1 MEKKIVT
8 FKGITNVPDD
18 GLNEAGDMSVL
29 LNMRHKGGELV
40 PCKTP
45 TKALENIGT
54 LKQALYHANSGC
66 WLFLRE
72 DGSLKAYKEGFSN
85 ASKPMQIYG
94 EDVESFAIMG
104 NIVIINFA
112 DRVEYAIWRNGG
124 FEYLGGLPE
133 APKMTIETT
142 RRPVKVSTA
151 PNKYYRYLS
160 TAIENG
166 KNAELWNNYVRKG
179 YLDKCLNTLYESAA
193 FVDLANFRLA
203 IRLFDGTYVSLSPI
217 YVVNGTHDTSSNTEP
232 AGGLKNFRWTY
243 PIDTTAETLEYTAA
257 VEGFIPQFT
266 LEEYDFSKWTDI
278 ISSICLFTTGSL
290 PLHGVGEGLKEYDG
304 GNIISRDYEDY
315 ILLAPEDIKK
325 QYLKN
330 EYYKLA
336 EFDLKGKLVHTLDNT
351 SPSNL
356 AVQDVLSVS
365 NIHQNKTEKALVIN
379 SRLHINDI
387 ETLFFPGFNDLT
399 AFGEGTV
406 RINVK
411 KIVVKTYIKTQD
423 GDITVLTEKKDVEM
437 NVSALLT
444 YPDPRA
450 YKMDVYIQADY
461 SGELY
466 TLYYKEFDLVKD
478 ESGTCAYYIDSKAW
492 DLHQVT
498 VKSELSYDVSVINE
512 NGLLN
517 FAKHESELSFTYNS
531 NGHWGCYGYGR
542 VDISQ
547 YFNIEGNPSNG
558 DNFKVEINRKLPI
571 TVIPFKQKFNSTMGE
586 GTPEKVLDATLIWG
600 GKSPWDSLTDFTVE
614 NKTTKEVRT
623 NSLKVSAVDN
633 PFYFPTAQ
641 TYKFEGEIK
650 GLASNAEAISTGQFG
665 QYPLF
670 VFTDTGIW
678 AMGVDTSGQGAYTT
692 QSPFSREVCNG
703 AICPVSGGVVFAT
716 DKGVMVISG
725 GQVADLSAVLD
736 GFEVDFFNY
745 NAEMWNAI
753 FAKAGKDAVVNPVP
767 IREYIQGESG
777 NVKGESGA
785 KLAYNYLHNEVIL
798 SNVNYGY
805 SYVYSL
811 TNQVWSV
818 IDVVFDLTTN
828 KYPELVVFDKAQ
840 GKMITFADG
849 ENGVVPVVAITRP
862 FTLGSFDFKRL
873 RQAGLRCTFEGS
885 LNFYLLG
892 SNDGARFVCITGKE
906 AAEVK
911 GENGE
916 VKTYRDLIT
925 AMSRSKQYKY
935 FAIAIAGQMSGRVS
949 MAELL
954 VDAGFAMNKLR

>member
-1 MEKKIVT
+1 MEKRIIS
-8 FKGITNVPDD
+8 FKGISNVPDD

-40 PCKTP
+40 PCQRP
-45 TKALENIGT
+45 TKVLENIGT

-72 DGSLKAYKEGFSN
+72 DGSLKAYKEDFSN

-94 EDVESFAIMG
+94 EDVESFALMG
-104 NIVIINFA
+104 NIVIMNFA

-133 APKMTIETT
+133 VPRMTIETT
-142 RRPVKVSTA
+142 RRPVKVSTS

-232 AGGLKNFRWTY
+232 AGGIKNFRWTF
-243 PIDTTAETLEYTAA
+243 PMGTTAETLEYTAA
-257 VEGFIPQFT
+257 VEGFIPKFT
-266 LEEYDFSKWTDI
+266 LEEYDFTKWTDL
-278 ISSICLFTTGSL
+278 ISSICLFTSGSI
-290 PLHGVGEGLKEYDG
+290 PLHGVGKGEQHYLK

-315 ILLAPEDIKK
+315 VPLTSEEFKKNILNAR
-325 QYLKN
+325 
-330 EYYKLA
+330 YYKIA
-336 EFDLKGKLVHTLDNT
+336 EFDLKGELVFSLDNT

-356 AVQDVLSVS
+356 AQQEVLAIANV
-365 NIHQNKTEKALVIN
+365 HQNKGEDASVIN
-379 SRLHINDI
+379 SRLHINNI

-399 AFGEGTV
+399 AFGEDADLKD
-406 RINVK
+406 VK
-411 KIVVKTYIKTQD
+411 KVVVKTFIKTQD
-423 GDITVLTEKKDVEM
+423 GDISVVTEKKDVKM
-437 NVSALLT
+437 NVSELLT
-444 YPDPRA
+444 YPDARA
-450 YKMDVYIQADY
+450 YKMDVYIQAFYAIGIY
-461 SGELY
+461 SLF
-466 TLYYKEFDLVKD
+466 YKEFDLVKD
-478 ESGTCAYYIDSKAW
+478 ESGTCAYYIGSKAW
-492 DLHQVT
+492 DLRKIEIETSVAYGIT
-498 VKSELSYDVSVINE
+498 VINE
-512 NGLLN
+512 KGLLN
-517 FAKHESELSFTYNS
+517 KYKNEASVTFTYNS
-531 NGHWGCYGYGR
+531 NGYWVANSEE
-542 VDISQ
+542 VDMPK
-547 YFNIEGNPSNG
+547 YFNISGNPSVN
-558 DNFKVEINRKLPI
+558 DEFTVKIISKNPE
-571 TVIPFKQKFNSTMGE
+571 TVISLIKDFDSTLGD
-586 GTPEKVLDATLIWG
+586 TPATVLDATLIWEN
-600 GKSPWDSLTDFTVE
+600 DSLKDFTVA
-614 NKTTKEVRT
+614 NKTIKEIR
-623 NSLKVSAVDN
+623 NSSLKVSAVDN

-678 AMGVDTSGQGAYTT
+678 AMQVDTSGQGAYTT

-716 DKGVMVISG
+716 DKGVMAISG
-725 GQVADLSAVLD
+725 GQVTDLSAVLD
-736 GFEVDFFNY
+736 GFEVDFFHY
-745 NAEMWNAI
+745 NADMWNAI
-753 FAKAGKDAVVNPVP
+753 FAKAGKGVVNPVP
-767 IREYIQGESG
+767 IRKYI
-777 NVKGESGA
+777 KGA
-785 KLAYNYLHNEVIL
+785 VIAYNYHYNEIIV
-798 SNVNYGY
+798 SNKALFQEGGVPY

-811 TNQVWSV
+811 TNKVWSV

-828 KYPELVVFDKAQ
+828 KYPELVVFDKGD
-840 GKMITFADG
+840 GKMYTFEDG
-849 ENGVVPVVAITRP
+849 AAKNKVVAITRP
-862 FTLGSFDFKRL
+862 FTLGSFDYKRL
-873 RQAGLRCTFEGS
+873 RQTALRCTFDGQ

-892 SNDGARFVCITGKE
+892 SNDGAEFKCITGKE
-906 AAEVK
+906 VDADILDSD
-911 GENGE
+911 
-916 VKTYRDLIT
+916 TYRDLIT

-954 VDAGFAMNKLR
+954 VDAGFAINKLR